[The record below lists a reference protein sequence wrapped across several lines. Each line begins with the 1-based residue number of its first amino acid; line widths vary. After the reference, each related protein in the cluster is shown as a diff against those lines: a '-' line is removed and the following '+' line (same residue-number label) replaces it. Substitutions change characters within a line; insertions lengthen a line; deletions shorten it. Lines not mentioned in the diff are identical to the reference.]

1 MEQEKILFVDDEE
14 NILAAFRRHFRK
26 RWQIETATSG
36 QAGLE
41 ELAFSGPFAV
51 VVADLRMPGMD
62 GIQFLTR
69 VKELSPDTVRI
80 MLTGHA
86 DLQTAI
92 DAVNDGNIFRFL
104 TKPCP
109 VELVAS
115 AVESGLN
122 QHRLVTAERELLER
136 TLNRSVKLLTEML
149 SLSNPL
155 AFSRTLRLRKIVR
168 QIVSELK
175 LEDAWE
181 YDIAAMLSQIGCV
194 ALPAKILE
202 KVAEGAPLTG
212 PEESMFASHP
222 MIGYRLLNGIPRLE
236 QVAGMVRDQLKYGQE
251 RSAPLTRDE
260 RQVWLGARILRVA
273 LDYDQWVQNGASH
286 AQAVEALM
294 ERGADYDGMV
304 VKALGQAEILMDD
317 LTLLLAGAGTVR
329 VGMILDEDVY
339 SKDGELLGSRHQ
351 EVNTTLLEK
360 LKLVSKAAG
369 VVEPFRVL
377 VPAYVLQHMQEEEK
391 AQQRRDG

>member
-1 MEQEKILFVDDEE
+1 MEEEKILFVDDEE

-26 RWQIETATSG
+26 KWLIETANNG

-41 ELAFSGPFAV
+41 KLAFDGPFAV
-51 VVADLRMPGMD
+51 VVADLRMPGME

-92 DAVNDGNIFRFL
+92 DAVNAGNIFRFL

-109 VELVAS
+109 VEMVAS

-136 TLNRSVKLLTEML
+136 TLNRSVRLLTEML
-149 SLSNPL
+149 SLANPP

-181 YDIAAMLSQIGCV
+181 YDMAAMLSQTGCV
-194 ALPAKILE
+194 ALPAKLLE
-202 KVAEGAPLTG
+202 KVAAGAPLTG

-236 QVAGMVRDQLKYGQE
+236 RVAGMVRDQLKDGQE
-251 RSAPLTRDE
+251 QSVPLTRDE

-273 LDYDQWVQNGASH
+273 LDYDQLTQNGANH
-286 AQAVEALM
+286 AEAVAALM
-294 ERGADYDGMV
+294 QRGASYEGLV
-304 VKALGQAEILMDD
+304 VKALGQVEIPIDD
-317 LTLLLAGAGTVR
+317 LSLLLAGAGTVR
-329 VGMILDEDVY
+329 VGMILDEDIF
-339 SKDGELLGSRHQ
+339 SKDGELLGTRHQ
-351 EVNTTLLEK
+351 EVNAALLEK

-377 VPAYVLQHMQEEEK
+377 VPAYVLQQMQEEEK
-391 AQQRRDG
+391 MQLRRDC